1 MANKLEI
8 VDKEAQVVAYN
19 SDTDLAAK
27 GVIKNHQGATLED
40 LSYAKIAKCVVA
52 GTPTLADV
60 GDLVD
65 AGDIDLTNPALQR
78 GKILFTKDLKLA
90 VVRKSYGKFDALP
103 NITLG
108 STPVLASTP
117 VYPANATY
125 NNVPFTKVGDSS
137 VKLNVQVIIA
147 SGAISTIK
155 VTGDEDNAIET
166 HDWKHDF
173 VVGDVIQV
181 ANAWGGVTGAENATG
196 FSIALAAADINATV
210 VSTIALT

>member
-8 VDKEAQVVAYN
+8 VDKEVQVVAYN

-27 GVIKNHQGATLED
+27 GVIKNHQGTTLED
-40 LSYAKIAKCVVA
+40 LSYAKITKCVVA
-52 GTPTLADV
+52 GTPAGAEV

-65 AGDIDLTNPALQR
+65 EADIDLTNPELQR

-108 STPVLASTP
+108 GTAVEADTP
-117 VYPANATY
+117 VYPADDTY
-125 NNVPFTKVGDSS
+125 NNVSFTKVGDSS

-147 SGAISTIK
+147 AGAISAIK
-155 VTGDEDNAIET
+155 ITGDEDNAITT
-166 HDWKHDF
+166 HNWKHDF
-173 VVGDVIQV
+173 VVGDVIEV
-181 ANAWGGVTGAENATG
+181 ADGWSGSATG
-196 FSIALAAADINATV
+196 FSIALVAADINATV
-210 VSTIALT
+210 VATAALT